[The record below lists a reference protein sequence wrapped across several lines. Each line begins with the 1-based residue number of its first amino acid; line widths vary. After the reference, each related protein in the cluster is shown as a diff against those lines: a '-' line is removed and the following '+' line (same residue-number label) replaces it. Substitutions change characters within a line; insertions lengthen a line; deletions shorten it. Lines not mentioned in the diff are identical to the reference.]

1 MTNRKSVSAQ
11 SLSANPFGVTTKR
24 KGRGR
29 PQPNSSFVASENSI
43 QRLTREEMARARDF
57 YQSSRI
63 QEIQFMRMAREWG
76 C

>member
-1 MTNRKSVSAQ
+1 MANRKRV
-11 SLSANPFGVTTKR
+11 VTSNSSENTNQR

-29 PQPNSSFVASENSI
+29 PQPNSPFVVSENSVR
-43 QRLTREEMARARDF
+43 QLTREEMARARDF

-63 QEIQFMRMAREWG
+63 QEIQFMRLAREWG

>member
-1 MTNRKSVSAQ
+1 MANRKRVVTSNS
-11 SLSANPFGVTTKR
+11 SENPNQR

-63 QEIQFMRMAREWG
+63 QEIQFMRLAREWG